1 MKTSRV
7 LAFIIIIAAV
17 SASATIILYAYV
29 ASQKHYFADEINIW
43 VPATVSE
50 ATLNAIVTSSG
61 GTLLGIAGI
70 ASGVPGEGVW
80 LVEVP
85 GAKSEQDTE
94 RVIDV
99 LVSNPNIR
107 SAEINSI
114 MTVQGE

>member
-1 MKTSRV
+1 M
-7 LAFIIIIAAV
+7 IIVALF
-17 SASATIILYAYV
+17 ASATIILYAYE

-43 VPATVSE
+43 VPASLSE
-50 ATLNAIVTSSG
+50 TKLDAIVTSSG

-70 ASGVPGEGVW
+70 ASGIPGEGVW

-94 RVIDV
+94 RVLDV
-99 LVSNPNIR
+99 LISNPNIR

-114 MTVQGE
+114 MTVQSE